1 MIKFRGQ
8 DGTDKFTLE
17 DSGDLKFADNA
28 EKEKFEKAEDSVNN
42 EKDK

>member
-1 MIKFRGQ
+1 MIKFKGQ

-17 DSGDLKFADNA
+17 DSGDMKFVDKT
-28 EKEKFEKAEDSVNN
+28 EQEKFEKAEDSVNK

>member
-8 DGTDKFTLE
+8 DGTDKFAMKDNGELDFT
-17 DSGDLKFADNA
+17 DST
-28 EKEKFEKAEDSVNN
+28 EKEKFEKAEDSVNK